1 MRQTGTN
8 VCEAG
13 GKSCRVRARTE
24 SELVRSV
31 LLVAAVGILALPPTH
46 ISGPRREGAAGSGV
60 TSGGAGRGGAPASGQ
75 LVVYIQSTTQYCFG
89 GATWQNLHDQAQ
101 ESPKKVGVAHAHRCQ
116 CQRCPGRA
124 SAAVISL
131 KYNWPALHLVSHK
144 LAQTHIGEVCWKKA
158 ASILANLQQ
167 RR

>member
-60 TSGGAGRGGAPASGQ
+60 TSGGGGAGPRPAGQ
-75 LVVYIQSTTQYCFG
+75 LVVYIYTPST
-89 GATWQNLHDQAQ
+89 
-101 ESPKKVGVAHAHRCQ
+101 
-116 CQRCPGRA
+116 
-124 SAAVISL
+124 
-131 KYNWPALHLVSHK
+131 
-144 LAQTHIGEVCWKKA
+144 
-158 ASILANLQQ
+158 
-167 RR
+167 

>member
-46 ISGPRREGAAGSGV
+46 ISGPGREGAAGSGV
-60 TSGGAGRGGAPASGQ
+60 TSGGGGAGPAARCGQ
-75 LVVYIQSTTQYCFG
+75 LVV
-89 GATWQNLHDQAQ
+89 
-101 ESPKKVGVAHAHRCQ
+101 
-116 CQRCPGRA
+116 
-124 SAAVISL
+124 
-131 KYNWPALHLVSHK
+131 
-144 LAQTHIGEVCWKKA
+144 
-158 ASILANLQQ
+158 
-167 RR
+167 

>member
-75 LVVYIQSTTQYCFG
+75 LHGCVYAEYYTILFRRG
-89 GATWQNLHDQAQ
+89 HVA
-101 ESPKKVGVAHAHRCQ
+101 ESA
-116 CQRCPGRA
+116 
-124 SAAVISL
+124 
-131 KYNWPALHLVSHK
+131 
-144 LAQTHIGEVCWKKA
+144 
-158 ASILANLQQ
+158 
-167 RR
+167 